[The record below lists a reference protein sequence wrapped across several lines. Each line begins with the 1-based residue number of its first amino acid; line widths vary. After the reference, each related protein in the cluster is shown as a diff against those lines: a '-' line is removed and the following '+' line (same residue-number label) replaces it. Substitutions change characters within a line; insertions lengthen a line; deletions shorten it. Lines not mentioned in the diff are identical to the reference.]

1 MKKFLLF
8 TFVILFFTFLCI
20 FLTEKTDVLGLRNI
34 PFDPIF
40 ENKGDH
46 VVISWKRLPYPCF
59 YRIEAL
65 SKTTGLVEG
74 EPEYH
79 AFESELTFK
88 ASYEMPATP
97 IPMYYRITAF
107 GMFGQLTHPSN
118 VVENPNFKE
127 PLRPRPI
134 FEYTKDHP
142 ASRKPFLIW
151 HSIPGAVCYEL
162 EILSDKPDAE
172 GGTVMSRKNHLYSTR
187 QIFTNG
193 YQVDLTPF
201 VNGETGILYWRVRAL
216 GFHHETIGE
225 FSEAEPIYI
234 KADEPLPT
242 KPLINNFDQMPNA
255 TEPVY
260 PVYQWIPLNGC
271 ENYEVELM
279 VTPPASDENNNTQPA
294 KNRQWAQKVEGAFSC
309 YDEYPRPYAGEYYWR
324 VRAIDANG
332 NTIGTYSDVEKFTVK
347 EKNSRIFAA
356 AFGDS
361 ITHGGGALS
370 FSPID
375 LEYSFTTYLDFPTVN
390 IGRSGDTAHTSML
403 RFEKDVLYFHPYNL
417 LILTG
422 SNSLRAE
429 EISAE
434 QIISDL
440 DAIKKKC
447 EANDI
452 RPIFLTLMPINPK
465 NIRSA
470 FHADTDPLWQ
480 QKLARVNA
488 YIRSQKYYVDL
499 EPYFYDA
506 NHTVMAPELSVD
518 GLHPDIRGKMLLAE
532 IINRRRDLLRQ

>member
-8 TFVILFFTFLCI
+8 TFIILSFTVLCA

-34 PFDPIF
+34 PFHPIF
-40 ENKGDH
+40 ENRGDRI
-46 VVISWKRLPYPCF
+46 VISWKRLPYPCR

-65 SKTTGLVEG
+65 SKTTGLIEG

-79 AFESELTFK
+79 AFASDFTLK
-88 ASYEMPATP
+88 SSYEMPATP

-107 GMFGQLTHPSN
+107 GIFGQLTEPSN
-118 VVENPNFKE
+118 VVENQNFKE

-134 FEYTKDHP
+134 FSYTKSHP
-142 ASRKPFLIW
+142 ASRKPFLVW
-151 HSIPGAVCYEL
+151 HTIPCAVCYEL
-162 EILSDKPDAE
+162 EILSDEPDAE
-172 GGTVMSRKNHLYSTR
+172 GGTTLSGKNHLYSTN

-193 YQVDLTPF
+193 YQADLSPF
-201 VNGETGILYWRVRAL
+201 VNTETKTLYWRVRAL
-216 GFHHETIGE
+216 GFHHEKIGE

-234 KADEPLPT
+234 DVKEPLPT
-242 KPLINNFDQMPNA
+242 KHLINNFDQMPNS
-255 TEPVY
+255 TQPFY
-260 PVYQWIPLNGC
+260 PVYQWIPLNGI
-271 ENYEVELM
+271 ETYEVELM
-279 VTPPASDENNNTQPA
+279 VTPLLPEEKNNALPA
-294 KNRQWAQKVEGAFSC
+294 KNRQWSQKVTGSFSC
-309 YDEYPRPYAGEYYWR
+309 YDEYARPYAGDYYWR

-332 NTIGTYSDVEKFTVK
+332 STIGTYSDVEKFSVK
-347 EKNSRIFAA
+347 EKNNRIFAA

-429 EISAE
+429 EISAD

-452 RPIFLTLMPINPK
+452 RPIFLTLMPINPA
-465 NIRSA
+465 NIRNA
-470 FHADTDPLWQ
+470 FHVDTDPAWW
-480 QKLARVNA
+480 QKLVRVNT
-488 YIRSQKYYVDL
+488 YIRSQKYYIDL
-499 EPYFYDA
+499 EPYFYDE
-506 NHTVMAPELSVD
+506 NHTVMMPNLSVD
-518 GLHPDIRGKMLLAE
+518 GLHPDILGKMLMAE
-532 IINRRRDLLRQ
+532 IINHHYNLLRR